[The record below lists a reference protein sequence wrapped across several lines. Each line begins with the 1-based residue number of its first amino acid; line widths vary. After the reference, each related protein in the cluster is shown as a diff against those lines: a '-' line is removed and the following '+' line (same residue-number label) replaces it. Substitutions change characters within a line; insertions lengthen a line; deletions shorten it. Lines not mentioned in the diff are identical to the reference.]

1 VHETLIDLLYILN
14 RYVHIICTTVIVGGT
29 LFFELIVPVATGE
42 LKTEQQ
48 LAVFGRAR
56 WSFKVVVI
64 SCAILLV
71 LSGIVST
78 YRLWNA
84 YSGADQV
91 PQRVPIDAPEPLR
104 TAGSDIRRPGW
115 WWAAHASTGVLAL
128 VVAVSMMTVRRPPD
142 YPLYWMR
149 LSLTILMVVIFL
161 AVTARHM
168 RLSHLE
174 SERSRYVVRE

>member
-1 VHETLIDLLYILN
+1 MLMDLVYILN
-14 RYVHIICTTVIVGGT
+14 RYVHIVCTTVIVGGT

-42 LKTEQQ
+42 LKEEQQ

-71 LSGIVST
+71 LSGFVST
-78 YRLWNA
+78 WRLWRA
-84 YSGADQV
+84 YSGAERIPQQV
-91 PQRVPIDAPEPLR
+91 PVNAPEPLR
-104 TAGSDIRRPGW
+104 RVGSDIRRPGW

-174 SERSRYVVRE
+174 SERSPQTERE